1 MGVGMNRICLFH
13 YHAHFN
19 QGAACNKLD
28 NREDDEAR
36 ADEPNAFCS
45 RCSPGY
51 TAQQLQ
57 ANASTGICR
66 IYGCSDRSVFKPIS
80 LPLDT
85 GSLTKQ
91 AEATVATDWKKKL
104 TPEQFYVTRE
114 KGTEPPFSGIYLNNT
129 ESGIYY
135 CVCCNTPLFS
145 SEKKY
150 NSGTGWPSFSEA
162 YGTCGRDESNTNIM
176 RRPDNSLGSTRT
188 EVVCKQCDAHLGH
201 VFDDGPTPS
210 GQRFC
215 INSVSLNFK
224 PGSGQ

>member
-1 MGVGMNRICLFH
+1 M
-13 YHAHFN
+13 
-19 QGAACNKLD
+19 AACLLRRMLGNILLLL
-28 NREDDEAR
+28 R
-36 ADEPNAFCS
+36 
-45 RCSPGY
+45 
-51 TAQQLQ
+51 
-57 ANASTGICR
+57 
-66 IYGCSDRSVFKPIS
+66 S
-80 LPLDT
+80 LPRSSGDGLAPAAGGGTDT
-85 GSLTKQ
+85 GLLTKQ
-91 AEATVATDWKKKL
+91 AEATVATDWKKNL

-135 CVCCNTPLFS
+135 CMCCNAPLFS

-162 YGTCGRDESNTNIM
+162 YGTRGRDESNTNIM
-176 RRPDNSLGSTRT
+176 RRPENSSGSIRT
-188 EVVCKQCDAHLGH
+188 EVICRQCDAHLGH

-224 PGSGQ
+224 RGSGQ

>member
-1 MGVGMNRICLFH
+1 MPINAFR
-13 YHAHFN
+13 
-19 QGAACNKLD
+19 
-28 NREDDEAR
+28 RAR
-36 ADEPNAFCS
+36 ALLHANT
-45 RCSPGY
+45 RLVLLKNNL
-51 TAQQLQ
+51 QQLQ

-66 IYGCSDRSVFKPIS
+66 IYGCSDRSGFKPIS

-215 INSVSLNFK
+215 INSVSLNFR

>member
-1 MGVGMNRICLFH
+1 M
-13 YHAHFN
+13 
-19 QGAACNKLD
+19 AALLLQ
-28 NREDDEAR
+28 RVLR
-36 ADEPNAFCS
+36 TRLLLRSPPQSS
-45 RCSPGY
+45 RTVRSRTAPG
-51 TAQQLQ
+51 
-57 ANASTGICR
+57 ST
-66 IYGCSDRSVFKPIS
+66 DK
-80 LPLDT
+80 
-85 GSLTKQ
+85 GSLTKR

-135 CVCCNTPLFS
+135 CVCCNAPLFS

-215 INSVSLNFK
+215 INSVSLNFR
-224 PGSGQ
+224 PGSGHSAVLNSSLLSTRDLYHFIKL

>member
-1 MGVGMNRICLFH
+1 MAASKYLNRTLLYLRLQWNAGIT
-13 YHAHFN
+13 
-19 QGAACNKLD
+19 QGRRLSRARPAAMAARPLGRMLGSCRLLLLL
-28 NREDDEAR
+28 RSPLPSAGCAR
-36 ADEPNAFCS
+36 AAH
-45 RCSPGY
+45 R
-51 TAQQLQ
+51 
-57 ANASTGICR
+57 ST
-66 IYGCSDRSVFKPIS
+66 
-80 LPLDT
+80 DT
-85 GSLTKQ
+85 GPLTKQ
-91 AEATVATDWKKKL
+91 AEAAAATDWKKKL

-129 ESGIYY
+129 ESGIYC
-135 CVCCNTPLFS
+135 CVCCNAPLFS

-162 YGTCGRDESNTNIM
+162 YGTCGRDESNTNIL

-201 VFDDGPTPS
+201 VFDDGPKPS

-215 INSVSLNFK
+215 INSISLNFK

>member
-1 MGVGMNRICLFH
+1 LLILCQSHTTINVLHGVYRLIGGIAGGLH
-13 YHAHFN
+13 Y
-19 QGAACNKLD
+19 
-28 NREDDEAR
+28 
-36 ADEPNAFCS
+36 
-45 RCSPGY
+45 
-51 TAQQLQ
+51 
-57 ANASTGICR
+57 TG
-66 IYGCSDRSVFKPIS
+66 
-80 LPLDT
+80 L
-85 GSLTKQ
+85 LTKQ

-135 CVCCNTPLFS
+135 CVCCNAPMFR

-150 NSGTGWPSFSEA
+150 NSGTGWPS
-162 YGTCGRDESNTNIM
+162 
-176 RRPDNSLGSTRT
+176 RT
-188 EVVCKQCDAHLGH
+188 EVICKQCDAYLGH

-224 PGSGQ
+224 RGSGQ